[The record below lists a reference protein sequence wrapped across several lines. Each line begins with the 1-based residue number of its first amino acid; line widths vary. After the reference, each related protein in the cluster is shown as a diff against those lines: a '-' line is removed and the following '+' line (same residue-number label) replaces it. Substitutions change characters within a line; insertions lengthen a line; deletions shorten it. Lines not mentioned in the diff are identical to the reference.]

1 MRGHVGGSGG
11 EAFDRLAGD
20 LGDELEVLVEVED
33 GEVAELGGGCDEQVG
48 NGGGSVLPAIGEA
61 RREAASADL
70 SMSQQ
75 VPAALMPRR
84 LS

>member
-33 GEVAELGGGCDEQVG
+33 GEVVELGGGPP
-48 NGGGSVLPAIGEA
+48 S
-61 RREAASADL
+61 RSR
-70 SMSQQ
+70 
-75 VPAALMPRR
+75 PRR
-84 LS
+84 LCRGASSPSTVLAGTGTGPSQSVTMVRTFRAV